1 MEATEVLLDAGADID
16 CRDENG
22 MTPLML
28 AVESNSPSM
37 MKWLLDHKSNPQ
49 LTSTSGWKAI
59 HLAIRLGH
67 ESCVL
72 LLLQEGVAT
81 VDEEDANGLTP
92 LDTAAEVGNE
102 DIACILLDK
111 GADVSYVGEKRKITA
126 LHVATYHNQAEMVK
140 LLLDKGVTVNAQ
152 DANGHTAMH
161 IAALLNHASLIP
173 LLLGAHVDISL
184 QDQRGRTAEQ
194 LAMQSGSDDVVRQFD
209 VLKL

>member
-1 MEATEVLLDAGADID
+1 M
-16 CRDENG
+16 
-22 MTPLML
+22 
-28 AVESNSPSM
+28 
-37 MKWLLDHKSNPQ
+37 
-49 LTSTSGWKAI
+49 
-59 HLAIRLGH
+59 
-67 ESCVL
+67 
-72 LLLQEGVAT
+72 
-81 VDEEDANGLTP
+81 DEEDANGLTP
-92 LDTAAEVGNE
+92 LGTAAEVGNE

-111 GADVSYVGEKRKITA
+111 GADVNYVGEKRKITA